1 MELIAHLKVG
11 EDLSKSQLCILTIGQ
26 VREGQEEGFFF
37 CDCTIEGQFS
47 KAWTSESFGVLTTVL
62 TSACT
67 ARSILQ
73 QHLLDNNCKAYL
85 FSPGHNEW
93 KQSDLAGIFVFD
105 DDLDQYMAA
114 TEHSETQDSIDRLQL
129 NVEFGQVLIVDS
141 ETDELNSP
149 EIEWDAAAIS
159 NFGAWDD
166 GVVALGFVEKSGTY
180 LVEFSV
186 VEVFTTASEE
196 ILGNWDHVVD
206 FPFKSSSG
214 VVEVGDE
221 FLEIGIGE
229 FSVRWSIRERDGC
242 TEYNLLFLRDS
253 KPKFK
258 IRKQKTI

>member
-47 KAWTSESFGVLTTVL
+47 KTWTSESFGVLTTVL

-73 QHLLDNNCKAYL
+73 QHLLDNQLKAYV
-85 FSPGHNEW
+85 FCPNQNEW
-93 KQSDLAGIFVFD
+93 KQSDLTDIFVFD
-105 DDLDQYMAA
+105 DDLDQYMAN
-114 TEHSETQDSIDRLQL
+114 TKISEMPDSNGRLQFD
-129 NVEFGQVLIVDS
+129 VQFGQILIIDS
-141 ETDELNSP
+141 ETDELNTP
-149 EIEWDAAAIS
+149 EVEWDALAIS
-159 NFGAWDD
+159 NFGAWNERA
-166 GVVALGFVEKSGTY
+166 VALGFVEKSGRF

-186 VEVFTTASEE
+186 TETFTSASEE
-196 ILGNWDHVVD
+196 YLANWDHVVD
-206 FPFKSSSG
+206 FPFKSISG
-214 VVEVGDE
+214 VIEAGDE
-221 FLEIGIGE
+221 FMEIGVGDFSIRW
-229 FSVRWSIRERDGC
+229 SVRETDGY

-258 IRKQKTI
+258 IHKQKES